1 MLYAVYYILIFFVGA
16 IFGSFLNLVSDRL
29 PFEKPFLK
37 GRSKCESCSKLLSP
51 KELVPLLSYIFIKG
65 KCLSCKTKLSH
76 IYFISEL
83 FTGLGFIGIAYWTKL
98 FDNFSIEN
106 ILNFLYLSA
115 IYCFYVTLFLTDLKF
130 RLVPNKIVYTGIV
143 FVILFQL
150 AVSVFNLMVL
160 RSGLLSDT
168 FGVYLYKAGYF
179 DNQVLYL
186 LRDFGFNI
194 VSSFAISLFFLFLI
208 FITKGRGMGGGD
220 VTLGF
225 LIGMVN
231 GFPNNIL
238 AIFLGFIIGAVVS
251 VVLVLIKIKTIK
263 DTIPFG
269 PFLILGSIVAY
280 VYGTA
285 VLDWYFAVIK

>member
-1 MLYAVYYILIFFVGA
+1 
-16 IFGSFLNLVSDRL
+16 
-29 PFEKPFLK
+29 
-37 GRSKCESCSKLLSP
+37 GRSMCESCSKLLTP
-51 KELVPLLSYIFIKG
+51 KELVPLFSYLFLKG
-65 KCLSCKTKLSH
+65 KCLNCKVKLSP
-76 IYFISEL
+76 IYFFSEL
-83 FTGLGFIGIAYWTKL
+83 FTGLGFMGIAYWAKL
-98 FDNFSIEN
+98 FDQFTVET
-106 ILNFLYLSA
+106 ILNFLYLA
-115 IYCFYVTLFLTDLKF
+115 IIYSFYVTLFLTDLKF
-130 RLVPNKIVYTGIV
+130 RLVPNKIVYTAII

-150 AVSVFNLMVL
+150 VVSVYNLVVL
-160 RSGLLSDT
+160 RAGLLNDT

-194 VSSFAISLFFLFLI
+194 LSSIAISLFFLLLI

-238 AIFLGFIIGAVVS
+238 AIFLGFMIGAVLS
-251 VVLVLIKIKTIK
+251 ILLVLIKKKTIK

-269 PFLILGSIVAY
+269 PFLILGSVVAY

-285 VLDWYFAVIK
+285 ILDWYFTIFK

>member
-1 MLYAVYYILIFFVGA
+1 MLYPIYYFLIFVVGA
-16 IFGSFLNLVSDRL
+16 VFGSFLNLVSDRL
-29 PFEKPFLK
+29 PFGRPVLK
-37 GRSKCESCSKLLSP
+37 GRSMCESCSKLLTP
-51 KELVPLLSYIFIKG
+51 KELVPLFSYLFLKG
-65 KCLSCKTKLSH
+65 KCLNCKVKLSP
-76 IYFISEL
+76 IY
-83 FTGLGFIGIAYWTKL
+83 
-98 FDNFSIEN
+98 
-106 ILNFLYLSA
+106 
-115 IYCFYVTLFLTDLKF
+115 FLTDLKF
-130 RLVPNKIVYTGIV
+130 RLVPNKIVYTAII

-150 AVSVFNLMVL
+150 VVSVYNLVVL
-160 RSGLLSDT
+160 RAGLLNDT

>member
-1 MLYAVYYILIFFVGA
+1 MLYPIYYFLIFVVGA
-16 IFGSFLNLVSDRL
+16 VFGSFLNLVSDRL
-29 PFEKPFLK
+29 PFGRPVLK
-37 GRSKCESCSKLLSP
+37 GRSMCESCSKLLTP
-51 KELVPLLSYIFIKG
+51 KELVPLFSYLFLKG
-65 KCLSCKTKLSH
+65 KCLNCKVKLSP
-76 IYFISEL
+76 IYFFSEL
-83 FTGLGFIGIAYWTKL
+83 FTGLGFVGIAYWTKL
-98 FDNFSIEN
+98 FDQFSVET
-106 ILNFLYLSA
+106 ILNFLYLSI
-115 IYCFYVTLFLTDLKF
+115 IYSFYVTLFLTDLKF
-130 RLVPNKIVYTGIV
+130 RLVPNKIVYTAII
-143 FVILFQL
+143 FAILFQL
-150 AVSVFNLMVL
+150 AVSVYNLVVL
-160 RSGLLSDT
+160 RTGLLNDT

-186 LRDFGFNI
+186 LRDFGLNI
-194 VSSFAISLFFLFLI
+194 LSSVAISLFFLLLI

-238 AIFLGFIIGAVVS
+238 AIFLGFMIGAVLS
-251 VVLVLIKIKTIK
+251 ILLVLIKEKTIK